1 MRRPEHD
8 VSAVGIP
15 PARGVEE
22 TAMSKTPDYVKEIMT
37 TPVVSVAPEATVAQ
51 ALRAM
56 IDHDIGAVVI
66 ADGDAA
72 AGVFTERDLTRGILD
87 DPGLLGRS
95 VEDVMSSPVITASP
109 DEEVVFVFKRMS
121 ERRIRRLPVLENDRL
136 VGIVTE
142 RDLLRWVDAVASS

>member
-1 MRRPEHD
+1 
-8 VSAVGIP
+8 
-15 PARGVEE
+15 
-22 TAMSKTPDYVKEIMT
+22 MSKAADYVKEIMT
-37 TPVVSVAPEATVAQ
+37 TPVVSVPPQATVAQ

-56 IDHDIGAVVI
+56 IDHDIGAVVV

-87 DPGLLGRS
+87 DADLLGRS
-95 VEDVMSSPVITASP
+95 IEDVMSSPVITASP
-109 DEEVVFVFKRMS
+109 DEEVVFVFRRMS
-121 ERRIRRLPVLENDRL
+121 ERQIRRLPVLENDRL

>member
-1 MRRPEHD
+1 
-8 VSAVGIP
+8 
-15 PARGVEE
+15 
-22 TAMSKTPDYVKEIMT
+22 MSKAADYVKEIMT
-37 TPVVSVAPEATVAQ
+37 TPVVSVPPQATVAQ

-56 IDHDIGAVVI
+56 IDHDIGAVVV

-95 VEDVMSSPVITASP
+95 IEDVMSSPVITASP
-109 DEEVVFVFKRMS
+109 DEEVVFVFRRMS
-121 ERRIRRLPVLENDRL
+121 ERQIRRLPVLENDRL

>member
-1 MRRPEHD
+1 
-8 VSAVGIP
+8 
-15 PARGVEE
+15 
-22 TAMSKTPDYVKEIMT
+22 MSKAADYVKEIMT
-37 TPVVSVAPEATVAQ
+37 TPVVSVAPQATVAQ

-56 IDHDIGAVVI
+56 IDHDIGAVVV

-87 DPGLLGRS
+87 DPDLLGRS
-95 VEDVMSSPVITASP
+95 VEDVMSSPVVTASP
-109 DEEVVFVFKRMS
+109 DEEVVFVFRRMS

-136 VGIVTE
+136 VGMVTE

>member
-1 MRRPEHD
+1 
-8 VSAVGIP
+8 
-15 PARGVEE
+15 
-22 TAMSKTPDYVKEIMT
+22 MSKTADYVKEIMT
-37 TPVVSVAPEATVAQ
+37 TPVVTVAPQATVAQ

-56 IDHDIGAVVI
+56 IDHDIGAVVV

-109 DEEVVFVFKRMS
+109 DEEVVFVFRRMS
-121 ERRIRRLPVLENDRL
+121 ERQIRRLPVLESDRL
-136 VGIVTE
+136 IGIVTE